1 MRQSFEFAVSQR
13 EVGSNLQLAG
23 QQAKA
28 LIQFQFGTSE
38 WVNNENA
45 AAFRLMPLPH
55 YRMPAGI
62 SGLVWLSRE

>member
-1 MRQSFEFAVSQR
+1 
-13 EVGSNLQLAG
+13 LAG